1 MESKRVICP
10 VCGDDLGPAQPFMST
25 LTGCRRCRVWVNNA
39 GEVVKDPHEHFKAW
53 QQRKEQL
60 KADGRTSEGRF
71 EERVIAK

>member
-1 MESKRVICP
+1 MKSKRIICP
-10 VCGDDLGPAQPFMST
+10 ICGNDLGPKQKQST

-39 GEVVKDPHEHFKAW
+39 GELVKDPNEHFKAW